1 MRPANI
7 YEAKTLLSR
16 LIANVRRG
24 GEITLAKAGRPVAKI
39 VPIMPHAVRRVPG
52 TARGRITVSP
62 DFDAPLPK
70 ALEDQFD

>member
-1 MRPANI
+1 MRLANI

-16 LIANVRRG
+16 LIAKVRRG
-24 GEITLAKAGRPVAKI
+24 AEITLAKAGRPVAKI
-39 VPIMPHAVRRVPG
+39 VPIMHAVRRVPG

-70 ALEDQFD
+70 ALEDQFE